1 MMRSMFSGVSSLRVH
16 QTKMDV
22 IANNIA
28 NVNTIGYKSSS
39 AEFAEVFSQTL
50 QGASSSAPG
59 RGGTNPMQVGLGST
73 ISSISVNTRQG
84 AAQRTDNPTD
94 LLINGEGF
102 FVVTD
107 DPTFQNKLY
116 TRAGNFKMT
125 ETGHLTT
132 PDGLLVLGTD
142 MKPIV
147 VDRSLTAVG
156 EATKNV
162 RFTQN
167 LSFSEEVKKDSTV
180 AYTAQIDVYDSL
192 GITHPLKVQFGQ
204 KLIHK
209 GAGPT
214 DRGSFRNVKFV
225 LGDKPN
231 ADNSNVKGN
240 NDTLLDPAA
249 DNASHADSLFAYFD
263 KEGKFVKFVK
273 TLQIDTASGLVTG
286 MTDAADGDITLKF
299 DPPGAEAMEL
309 NLNKEG
315 VFKNLTHFNMS
326 SDVTGDALDGKSAG
340 KVDEFNIST
349 TGEVVVSF
357 TNGVKKVESILSMVK
372 FDNPMGLGK
381 VGSNRFID
389 TPNSGKPRFS
399 QAGSNGLGVIMAGA
413 TEMSNVDLSQEF
425 TDMITT
431 QRGFQANSRIITA
444 SDEMLQELVS
454 LKR

>member
-167 LSFSEEVKKDSTV
+167 LGFAEELKKDSNV

-192 GITHPLKVQFGQ
+192 GITHPLKVEFGQ
-204 KLIHK
+204 KLIYK
-209 GAGPT
+209 GANPE
-214 DRGSFRNVKFV
+214 DRGSFRNVKFM
-225 LGDKPN
+225 LGEK
-231 ADNSNVKGN
+231 AGAENVKGN
-240 NDTLLDPAA
+240 NNALLDVVNGVEVA
-249 DNASHADSLFAYFD
+249 NALYAHFD
-263 KEGKFVKFVK
+263 EEGRFVKFVK
-273 TLQIDTASGLVTG
+273 IAAGDINTG
-286 MTDAADGDITLKF
+286 EGVIQSFTDAADDDLTLKY
-299 DPPGAEAMEL
+299 DPPGAEPMEL

-340 KVDEFNIST
+340 KVDEFNISN